1 MTRVL
6 EFPRANNRNGIQ
18 TLRIIRVRKLIRTT
32 DSIVYRPPILIPTQ
46 ISSSRSREKYSDI
59 SRMGNRPSIIS
70 PIGPLPLQKL
80 SRMTEFHPWNRR
92 PPPVIGTL
100 TRGRGDLSASIGN
113 FSIVSIPR
121 SASFSR
127 VPSRKLPR
135 IISNSSEEKSDA
147 WFEWRVE
154 KSQRK
159 NTNLLNCSVTD
170 LFVLRM
176 RFVSSDSRQIWG
188 EEPEKKKRQFS
199 LIN

>member
-1 MTRVL
+1 MVSTDYLGRSIVSLVTVRQLSNAFRLSAYLVTLRMTRVL

-147 WFEWRVE
+147 WFE
-154 KSQRK
+154 
-159 NTNLLNCSVTD
+159 
-170 LFVLRM
+170 
-176 RFVSSDSRQIWG
+176 
-188 EEPEKKKRQFS
+188 
-199 LIN
+199 